1 MTRFPLSGSS
11 KPNTLR
17 KQALPPCR
25 LMPARRAQNSY
36 VAAAHRAT
44 CSGCITGPGQEL
56 GCRATRHRYY
66 HHRSGALFGLAN
78 AKWQLPNARLIGGPL
93 SQNQTGA
100 CVCARRKK
108 LAIPCGTVTEKGQQK
123 QHKRQDKYLKFIGS
137 ISMTA
142 FNGYYIRAMAYRFE
156 GPHTAVSERSQ
167 SITKVKT
174 RMTSGQRNRQ
184 RHQLQ
189 ELVEASSGQA
199 LLYTKYPLNWAGLT
213 SLSPPLSVCQL
224 LPLVLCRV
232 H

>member
-1 MTRFPLSGSS
+1 MWQQRTERRAADALPAPGRSWEPSNETSLLSSSIRRFVWLGKCQMAVTKCEIDWRPAKP
-11 KPNTLR
+11 KPN
-17 KQALPPCR
+17 
-25 LMPARRAQNSY
+25 
-36 VAAAHRAT
+36 
-44 CSGCITGPGQEL
+44 G
-56 GCRATRHRYY
+56 
-66 HHRSGALFGLAN
+66 
-78 AKWQLPNARLIGGPL
+78 
-93 SQNQTGA
+93 
-100 CVCARRKK
+100 CVCVCVWRKK

-167 SITKVKT
+167 TITKVKT

-189 ELVEASSGQA
+189 DLIEASSGQA

-213 SLSPPLSVCQL
+213 SLSPPLSVCQP